1 MVLVPGWVWRQGPVR
16 RGLCVGLAAGV
27 FFAAFV
33 AVESGAWPAAAV
45 VLLVLGPLYGV
56 RAARRMGRAWPVGAA
71 LAPADRARVVRATRG
86 GESVGDVR
94 LAPAVLEYAGA
105 LRVLREEDRT
115 RWWLMPLVAVVSLA
129 LAVYDTV
136 AGPARQ
142 ALVSWLVVALVAL
155 ELTWSPVWK
164 ERLLARVARAEEAAR
179 ALPHGEGPPHGS
191 GPHGDGPDAQAG

>member
-56 RAARRMGRAWPVGAA
+56 RAARRMGRAWPGGAG
-71 LAPADRARVVRATRG
+71 LAPADRGRVVRATRR
-86 GESVGDVR
+86 GEAIGDAR

-105 LRVLREEDRT
+105 LRVLREEDRL

-142 ALVSWLVVALVAL
+142 ALVSWLVVAVVAL
-155 ELTWSPVWK
+155 ELAWSPARRN
-164 ERLLARVARAEEAAR
+164 RLLARVARAEEAAR
-179 ALPHGEGPPHGS
+179 ALPHES
-191 GPHGDGPDAQAG
+191 GPHGDGPRGDGPDAQVG